1 MVSLSVMGI
10 VARARE
16 KFFRAPRLRRM
27 LLFHE
32 LINLPQNYVMIPIC
46 YRNSR
51 TVPIYFFTGALYTGN
66 LIPIIS
72 IIITVAVI

>member
-32 LINLPQNYVMIPIC
+32 LINFPQNYVMIPIC
-46 YRNSR
+46 YTNSR
-51 TVPIYFFTGALYTGN
+51 TVQRQRKFNRFLCWGIKGKGQPQ
-66 LIPIIS
+66 
-72 IIITVAVI
+72 